1 MAYNSIKV
9 KKGQTRKRE
18 SSESWWI
25 MKNVSNMI
33 EIYIKALLEESIQD
47 YIEIHRKEL
56 ANRFNCVPSQINYVL
71 NTRFS
76 TGRGYIVESRRGG
89 GGFIRIVKLPL
100 DRRLHLVLDIHK
112 LIGDEI
118 SHNDAAGLIRRLRE
132 EELLTP
138 REEALMLAAVDSNV
152 LRISPPACDRLRSL
166 ILKGMINGVLRG

>member
-1 MAYNSIKV
+1 
-9 KKGQTRKRE
+9 
-18 SSESWWI
+18 

-33 EIYIKALLEESIQD
+33 EIYIKTLLEESIQD
-47 YIEIHRKEL
+47 HIEIHRKEL
-56 ANRFNCVPSQINYVL
+56 AKRFNCVPSQINYVL

-89 GGFIRIVKLPL
+89 GGFIRIVKVPL
-100 DRRLHLVLDIHK
+100 NRHLHLILDIHK

-132 EELLTP
+132 EKLLSS

-152 LRISPPACDRLRSL
+152 IRIGPPACGRLRGL
-166 ILKGMINGVLRG
+166 ILKAMIGAVLRDR